1 MLLLASIGGLKDHIK
16 DWKIEAQTF
25 IPNVLETNSILHVTL
40 IVFLRLLAV
49 TEPIKCKQIHK
60 SIRHKSIILIWMMA
74 FGVRALALV
83 IQKYKSDAF
92 YYFRFLLLHGFH
104 TFPLILI
111 IFMYQVFIRT
121 LNKRSRSMDMIDIKS
136 RKTADS
142 MNKKMAVVV
151 RRIILAL
158 LICYTPFLVWEQYY
172 LIISERVPFQIYRSE
187 VTIE

>member
-1 MLLLASIGGLKDHIK
+1 M
-16 DWKIEAQTF
+16 
-25 IPNVLETNSILHVTL
+25 TL

-83 IQKYKSDAF
+83 IQRYKSDAF

-121 LNKRSRSMDMIDIKS
+121 LKKRSRSMDMIDIKS
-136 RKTADS
+136 RNTADS
-142 MNKKMAVVV
+142 LNKKMAVVV

-158 LICYTPFLVWEQYY
+158 IICYTPFLVWEQYY